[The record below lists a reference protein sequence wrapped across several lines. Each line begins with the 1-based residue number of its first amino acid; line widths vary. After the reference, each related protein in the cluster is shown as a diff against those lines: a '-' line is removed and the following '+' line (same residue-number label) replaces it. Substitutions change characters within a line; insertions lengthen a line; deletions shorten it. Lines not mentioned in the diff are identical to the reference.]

1 MLKYKGGVVM
11 ASIQI
16 YEQLVEAGFTPGE
29 ARDVVAMIEED
40 KA

>member
-1 MLKYKGGVVM
+1 M
-11 ASIQI
+11 ANIQI

-40 KA
+40 EE